1 MFISHND
8 NTQKT
13 MKKTKQYTIKKTLIE
28 KNVQVILNDSLG
40 VVAYFTF
47 DNAVQMCQLLN
58 ANSDNNCRY
67 EITKNDI

>member
-1 MFISHND
+1 
-8 NTQKT
+8 
-13 MKKTKQYTIKKTLIE
+13 MKRKKVYTIKKTLIE

-47 DNAVQMCQLLN
+47 DDAVKMCELLN

-67 EITKNDI
+67 EITLNVSSPQ